1 MMNDRKRDSLK
12 RAAGETAAGFVESG
26 MVVGL
31 GHGSTV
37 VWALRLIARK
47 LELGLLKDIVVVPCS
62 STVTEDA
69 RQAGLPLTSFEDLRA
84 IDLTID
90 GADEV
95 DPKLNLIKG
104 RGGALLREKI
114 VAQASRREIIVV
126 DALKIS
132 PQLGSISGV
141 PVEIIP
147 FGYASQ
153 LRYLEDLGAEV
164 SLRRSDDGLPY
175 LTDQGNLV
183 ADCAFGP
190 IEAPEELAA
199 ALQRRAGLVAHGLF
213 LSLATDIL
221 VAEEQGVR
229 HLTGKASPESGRPQK
244 AGKIR

>member
-1 MMNDRKRDSLK
+1 MMNGPKRDSLK
-12 RAAGETAAGFVESG
+12 KTAGEAAAGFVEPG
-26 MVVGL
+26 MVIGL

-62 STVTEDA
+62 SRVAEDA
-69 RQAGLPLTSFEDLRA
+69 QQAGLPLTSFEDLPA

-126 DALKIS
+126 DGSKIS
-132 PQLGSISGV
+132 PQLGSISCL
-141 PVEIIP
+141 PVEVIP

-153 LRYLEDLGAEV
+153 LRYLEDLGARV
-164 SLRRSDDGLPY
+164 SLRRSDHGIPY
-175 LTDQGNLV
+175 TSDQGNLIV
-183 ADCAFGP
+183 DCDFGP

-213 LSLATDIL
+213 LGLATDIL
-221 VAEEQGVR
+221 VAEDQGVR
-229 HLTGKASPESGRPQK
+229 HLTAENSVELQP
-244 AGKIR
+244 